1 MDLAVGFPRFA
12 ILYLGA
18 LKKDPHGEEA
28 RCAVSNHEARGHP
41 SKHPQERAPQGEG
54 ENLPVTFDDVRTIAL
69 TWPEV
74 EDGSSYGTP
83 ALKVRRKLLVRLRED
98 GDSLVMLGVPIDER
112 DMLVE
117 SQPKVFYFTDHYKDY
132 PTVLIRLSK
141 TRRATVEPL
150 LRRQWRALASKKAV
164 GDFDTSQRP

>member
-1 MDLAVGFPRFA
+1 MVRRRA
-12 ILYLGA
+12 
-18 LKKDPHGEEA
+18 
-28 RCAVSNHEARGHP
+28 CAVSNHEAPGHP
-41 SKHPQERAPQGEG
+41 SKHARERASQDEG

-83 ALKVRRKLLVRLRED
+83 ALKVRKKLLVRLRED

-132 PTVLIRLSK
+132 PPELIRLSK
-141 TRRATVEPL
+141 AKRASVEPL
-150 LRRQWRALASKKAV
+150 LRRQWRTLASKAAV
-164 GDFDTSQRP
+164 REFDISHKQ